1 MRSATDLSAALAPL
15 KSMTGLKEY
24 RDWAYSPAT
33 ATYLGIVADI
43 LNPPPLTDEKMR
55 EPVFV
60 ASALVRRELVE
71 AFVDLALK
79 LDKVEATVD
88 NPMPEPD
95 YGADQMLRE
104 ARTQL
109 AAILKRP
116 AGQEEPTAGARPA
129 STPKRRKKNETE

>member
-1 MRSATDLSAALAPL
+1 MRSAEDLAAALAPL
-15 KSMTGLKEY
+15 KTITGMKEY

-33 ATYLGIVADI
+33 VRYLGIVADI
-43 LNPPPLTDEKMR
+43 LNPPPLNDDKMR

-79 LDKVEATVD
+79 LDKVEAVQD
-88 NPMPEPD
+88 NPMPEPS
-95 YGADQMLRE
+95 YGADQMLSE
-104 ARTQL
+104 ARAQL
-109 AAILKRP
+109 AAVLKRP

-129 STPKRRKKNETE
+129 STPKRRKKNE